1 MSLPRL
7 GARWCASLLLLAACA
22 APLPGR
28 AGTEVNHD
36 AGLALSPY
44 SETGDRLKIR
54 TVSVEAKVRDGLAH
68 TKLTTVFSNTVDQ
81 QCQASLDLTVPP
93 DSVVTGYAY
102 WFKGERIQAHLLDN
116 DKAWE
121 IYSTITSHHR
131 DPAIMEQWYD
141 TTYHLQIYPVEPRKD
156 LRVEVSYVSPL
167 ESDARGLYYRL
178 PLAAG
183 ESAYE
188 LDRFE
193 ATVTLAGV
201 ETYQVRDTGG
211 STMEPRDGDVV
222 CRAVREHWK
231 PTRDWLYR
239 LQPRSR
245 LHSEG
250 QTVET
255 APGQGYFSVV
265 LWAPRKLRQPELR
278 ISTPGVRA
286 VHRKGF
292 QRVVAGG
299 RRLVVLGRYS
309 GPAPIRLAFRDRRS
323 GWVHSVLTPRPTAT
337 ATMPVPVPKKLWGAA
352 EIKAACGA
360 LGFHENKKAL
370 AGAARER
377 VVRLSFDFGVMS
389 PYTAWLAV
397 PKSELEFYRKVKAEG
412 RVETNAYSARGGD
425 PLIRITT
432 EESVTR
438 VTAFLPTGEPIPMT
452 RLPHGA
458 WEGRFDMPAETAEG
472 DYEVVLLIERADGQ
486 VRRLTLHYRIDR
498 LAPAGQ
504 ARMERE
510 GDRLRLSVSADEDTQ
525 VVYALLP
532 DGTKLPFRRP
542 GKTGPFQLTAP
553 AIALGGAP
561 AEIVLIDGAHNVTR
575 LRLDPR

>member
-1 MSLPRL
+1 
-7 GARWCASLLLLAACA
+7 
-22 APLPGR
+22 
-28 AGTEVNHD
+28 
-36 AGLALSPY
+36 
-44 SETGDRLKIR
+44 
-54 TVSVEAKVRDGLAH
+54 
-68 TKLTTVFSNTVDQ
+68 
-81 QCQASLDLTVPP
+81 
-93 DSVVTGYAY
+93 
-102 WFKGERIQAHLLDN
+102 
-116 DKAWE
+116 
-121 IYSTITSHHR
+121 
-131 DPAIMEQWYD
+131 
-141 TTYHLQIYPVEPRKD
+141 
-156 LRVEVSYVSPL
+156 
-167 ESDARGLYYRL
+167 
-178 PLAAG
+178 
-183 ESAYE
+183 
-188 LDRFE
+188 
-193 ATVTLAGV
+193 
-201 ETYQVRDTGG
+201 
-211 STMEPRDGDVV
+211 
-222 CRAVREHWK
+222 
-231 PTRDWLYR
+231 
-239 LQPRSR
+239 
-245 LHSEG
+245 
-250 QTVET
+250 
-255 APGQGYFSVV
+255 
-265 LWAPRKLRQPELR
+265 
-278 ISTPGVRA
+278 
-286 VHRKGF
+286 
-292 QRVVAGG
+292 
-299 RRLVVLGRYS
+299 
-309 GPAPIRLAFRDRRS
+309 
-323 GWVHSVLTPRPTAT
+323 
-337 ATMPVPVPKKLWGAA
+337 MPVPVPKKLWGAA
-352 EIKAACGA
+352 EITAACGA

-452 RLPHGA
+452 RHPHGA

-510 GDRLRLSVSADEDTQ
+510 GDRVRLSVSADEDTQ